1 MDRTSLSELPSCKPG
16 VDELPREQFLAT
28 LEESIVPLTRRSS
41 DESGT
46 RPVEAALRGSYRAL
60 FDNIPSM
67 CFTLDAAGGILE
79 VNSYGATELGY
90 QPEDLIGQSV
100 LKVCHPEDQE
110 GFRERFRF
118 SLEHPEEVS
127 RCRFRK
133 VRSDDSTL
141 WVQEALRVVEE
152 NERTVV
158 LVVCE
163 DVTESVDVEA
173 QLRRYQDQLRALTSE
188 LALAEERERRRIAEG
203 LHDQVGQLLA
213 MAKLRLGALDEP
225 GDSAARSHDLADIRG
240 LLQQAL
246 TETRSLTFELSCPVL
261 YRLGLE
267 EALRDLS
274 ERLSQQTK
282 TLFRFE
288 SDSLPKPLAEDAQV
302 TTFRVIQELLFNIVK
317 HAQAQQARLSVSRVD
332 ETLRVVVED
341 DGVGFDDSK
350 LGIGPT
356 PAGGFGLFGSRE
368 RLEHLGGR
376 LEITTVRGGGT
387 RMSVTVP
394 LAPETELGPGW

>member
-1 MDRTSLSELPSCKPG
+1 MDRMSLSELPSCKTG
-16 VDELPREQFLAT
+16 VDGLSREPFLAT
-28 LEESIVPLTRRSS
+28 PEAALGPLTRRSS
-41 DESGT
+41 DVTGT
-46 RPVEAALRGSYRAL
+46 RPNRAAIRGSYRAL
-60 FDNIPSM
+60 FDNIPAM

-79 VNSYGATELGY
+79 VNSYGASELGY
-90 QPEDLIGQSV
+90 QPEDLIGRSV
-100 LKVCHPEDQE
+100 LRVCHPEDHE
-110 GFRERFRF
+110 GFRERFLF
-118 SLEHPEEVS
+118 SLEHPDRVS

-133 VRSDDSTL
+133 VRSDGSTL

-152 NERTVV
+152 SGRTVV

-188 LALAEERERRRIAEG
+188 LALAEERERRRIADG

-225 GDSAARSHDLADIRG
+225 GDSTTRSRDLEDIRG

-274 ERLSQQTK
+274 ERLSQQTA

-288 SDSLPKPLAEDAQV
+288 SDSLPKPLAEDTQV

-317 HAQAQQARLSVSRVD
+317 HAQAQHARLSVSRVD
-332 ETLRVVVED
+332 ETLRVDVED
-341 DGVGFDDSK
+341 DGIGFDDSK
-350 LGIGPT
+350 LGTGPT
-356 PAGGFGLFGSRE
+356 PTGGFGLFGSRE

-376 LEITTVRGGGT
+376 LEITAVPGGGT

-394 LAPETELGPGW
+394 LARNTESRSG